1 MKGETNLKKLLQN
14 MSPELQEGDYVFC
27 TVPEVK
33 AEFFSIIIGLF
44 REKEGWTIVTRKEA
58 AEQYKLAC
66 SSEMAWITLNIHSA
80 LEAVGLTAA
89 ISNALAKHH
98 ISCNV
103 VAAYYHDHIF
113 IPKADAQ
120 RALAILNDVS
130 LR

>member
-1 MKGETNLKKLLQN
+1 MKGETNLEKLLEN
-14 MSPELQEGDYVFC
+14 MSPELIAGDYVFC

-33 AEFFSIIIGLF
+33 ADFFSTIIGLF
-44 REKEGWTIVTRKEA
+44 REKEGWTIVTRVED
-58 AEQYKLAC
+58 AERLKLAC
-66 SSEMAWITLNIHSA
+66 SSKMAWITLNIHSA

-120 RALAILNDVS
+120 RALAILNNII
-130 LR
+130 